1 MTRNLSVAVARI
13 NNQVRKR
20 EFKTQYGLDF
30 NDEINGD
37 LFAGGGGASTG
48 YEVGTDQPIHFA
60 INHDEDAISQHEA
73 NHPGAKHYHSDVFE
87 VDPEV
92 VVLDFNG
99 RPIGH
104 LHASPDCTDH
114 SQAAGGQ
121 PRKKAI
127 RSLAWVIHKWAG
139 KVRPRVI
146 TMENVEQMLNWA
158 PLVAKR
164 CKRTGRV
171 VTLDLVK
178 CPKTGRKINRVAEP
192 GERVPVQNQYLVAC
206 KKRKG
211 QNWDHFVDGL
221 RAMGYAVQWRTMKA
235 CDYGAATTRE
245 RLFLQAR
252 CDGQPIVWPK
262 PTHSAHP
269 KGGQKKWH
277 TAAEIIDWDIPVQS
291 IFARKRPLA
300 DNTLRRIA
308 KGIQKFV
315 LDSADP
321 FIVPIANYGAG
332 ESVQSIREPLR
343 TITAWP
349 RGGSFSLVAPSV
361 VSVAHGDSGGRRE
374 YPIDQPLGTILA
386 GGATQALATAYMAQM
401 NGGFNETPGHD
412 LRKPCSTIT
421 NRGSQQQ
428 LVTAFLSRQFGTA
441 VGRSIDQPAPTVMA
455 GGGGGKTA
463 LVECT
468 LSPEQEAGALRVAA
482 FLMHYYSEGGQWGN
496 LHKPLG
502 TITTKDRL
510 ALVTV
515 TIKGHPYVIVDI
527 GLRMLTPRELY
538 NAQGFHPT
546 YVIEHGHDGRKFSK
560 AKQVKFVGNS
570 VSPKPMEA
578 LCRAIHGPV
587 ESLEATA

>member
-1 MTRNLSVAVARI
+1 MTVAIAPKVARI
-13 NNQVRKR
+13 R

-48 YEVGTDQPIHFA
+48 YEIGTDQPIHFA

-73 NHPGAKHYHSDVFE
+73 NHPGARHYHSDVFE
-87 VDPEV
+87 VDPV
-92 VVLDFNG
+92 VVVRDFNG

-139 KVRPRVI
+139 RVRPRVI

-164 CKRTGRV
+164 CRTTGRV
-171 VTLDLVK
+171 VKLD
-178 CPKTGRKINRVAEP
+178 GSIAAP
-192 GERVPVQNQYLVAC
+192 GERVPVQEQYLVPD
-206 KKRKG
+206 KRRKG
-211 QNWDHFVDGL
+211 HNWRHFVDGL
-221 RAMGYAVQWRTMKA
+221 RAMGYTVQWRTMRA

-262 PTHSAHP
+262 PTYSEHP
-269 KGGQKKWH
+269 KAGQKKWRP
-277 TAAEIIDWDIPVQS
+277 AADIIDWSIPAPS
-291 IFARKRPLA
+291 IFTRKRPLA

-321 FIVPIANYGAG
+321 FIIPIANYGAG

-349 RGGSFSLVAPSV
+349 RGGSFSLV
-361 VSVAHGDSGGRRE
+361 
-374 YPIDQPLGTILA
+374 
-386 GGATQALATAYMAQM
+386 TAYMAQM

-428 LVTAFLSRQFGTA
+428 LVTAFLSRQFGQ
-441 VGRSIDQPAPTVMA
+441 SIGSAITTPAPTTTA
-455 GGGGGKTA
+455 GGGGKTA

-482 FLMHYYSEGGQWGN
+482 FLMHYYSEGGQWGDIR
-496 LHKPLG
+496 KPLG
-502 TITTKDRL
+502 TITTRDRL

-515 TIKGHPYVIVDI
+515 TIQGHPYVIVDI
-527 GLRMLTPRELY
+527 GLRMLVPRELY
-538 NAQGFHPT
+538 NAQGFHPN
-546 YVIEHGHDGRKFSK
+546 YVIDRGHDGRKFSK
-560 AKQVKFVGNS
+560 AKQVRFVGNS
-570 VSPKPMEA
+570 VSPQPMAA
-578 LCRAIHGPV
+578 LCRAIHQP
-587 ESLEATA
+587 EAHLEATAS